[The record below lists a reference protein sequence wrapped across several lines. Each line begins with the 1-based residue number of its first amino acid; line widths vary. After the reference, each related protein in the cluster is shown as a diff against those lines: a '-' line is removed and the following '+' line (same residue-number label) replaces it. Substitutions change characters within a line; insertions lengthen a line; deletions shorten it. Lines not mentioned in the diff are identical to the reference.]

1 MTIKGYHFDNLNQD
15 ELDQIK
21 SLEMNLNEK
30 RKENNTDKEELLLLA
45 FSEEK

>member
-1 MTIKGYHFDNLNQD
+1 LTIKGYHFDNLDQN
-15 ELDQIK
+15 ELDKIK
-21 SLEMNLNEK
+21 SLEMDLNEK